1 MSEPLPCE
9 VCPKHEMLESAL
21 ERIEPSMR
29 DGFESVNRTL
39 RDVAADLRQ
48 SAVAVAS
55 IETRL
60 RLVERVTFGA
70 VGLALTGL
78 VAAVLALVLKT

>member
-1 MSEPLPCE
+1 MPDPLPCE

-21 ERIEPSMR
+21 ERIERSMR
-29 DGFESVNRTL
+29 DGFDGVNRTL

-48 SAVAVAS
+48 GAVTMGS

-60 RLVERVTFGA
+60 HLVERVTFGGI
-70 VGLALTGL
+70 GLALTGL
-78 VAAVLALVLKT
+78 AAAILALVLKT